1 MLALLELFRL
11 LQPVNRQGD
20 EYNPPARY
28 WRAEKTVR
36 DIPVRY
42 GVKWAS
48 NALLSAFTASGLAKS
63 TFAPRRV

>member
-1 MLALLELFRL
+1 MLALAGMFRL

-20 EYNPPARY
+20 EYNPPGPY

-42 GVKWAS
+42 GVKMGS

-63 TFAPRRV
+63 TLCSRRV